1 MKSRNSLGKNGSL
14 ILNKMAQLGKEVFT
28 IKEAERA
35 TKLYNSILKVKWS
48 GLSRPVLMV
57 S

>member
-48 GLSRPVLMV
+48 GL
-57 S
+57 